1 MGKSGGAPLASFRE
15 LIHHHGLL
23 VSDDG
28 SKDGTVRY
36 LESLYD
42 ERINVFMQP
51 KNLGINRSNVSVR
64 TPKARGVSFGS

>member
-1 MGKSGGAPLASFRE
+1 MGKSGGAPLASLLE
-15 LIHHHGLL
+15 L

-28 SKDGTVRY
+28 SKDGTAQY
-36 LESLYD
+36 LESLCD

-64 TPKARGVSFGS
+64 TPRARGVSFGS